1 MDWFAL
7 PDLAGS
13 FRSAIMVLKI
23 TYTGSDLCW
32 YRYFVFA
39 DVFIKSLWTLT
50 HFCFFSGGIKWEHW
64 PEMG

>member
-7 PDLAGS
+7 VDLTGS

-39 DVFIKSLWTLT
+39 DVFLSKVYGL
-50 HFCFFSGGIKWEHW
+50 
-64 PEMG
+64 

>member
-1 MDWFAL
+1 MDWFASA
-7 PDLAGS
+7 DLAGS

-39 DVFIKSLWTLT
+39 DVFLSKVYGL
-50 HFCFFSGGIKWEHW
+50 
-64 PEMG
+64 